1 MCKFRDSSS
10 NKIIF
15 KENWFLSKIIFKICL
30 SKLINISPDP
40 DLDPDSDP
48 NSAKIQNPYPNS
60 MYLDP
65 KLC

>member
-1 MCKFRDSSS
+1 M
-10 NKIIF
+10 F